1 MSCFCKEQQS
11 SANMLFQIWNLF
23 SVHYNM
29 ISNEPVPALYCY
41 AAIKFYLLSKQY
53 LICCYAVSA
62 CCPFHHNLESRRA
75 DWILHFLFVCLFLF
89 FSPSS
94 PFLSLWSFLFPLLDS
109 LKLVH
114 ISQSV
119 LPTSR
124 LTLTGAV
131 SAELSWE
138 ISFCILQVVFLLI
151 IPVWCFPLCS
161 I

>member
-11 SANMLFQIWNLF
+11 SANMLIQIWNLF

-75 DWILHFLFVCLFLF
+75 DWILHSVFVCL
-89 FSPSS
+89 
-94 PFLSLWSFLFPLLDS
+94 FLFPLLDS

>member
-1 MSCFCKEQQS
+1 MQICYSKYEISSLFITTWSQMNQFQPSTVMLPLSFICYLSNILFVAMQSLCSLPFSPQPREQ
-11 SANMLFQIWNLF
+11 
-23 SVHYNM
+23 
-29 ISNEPVPALYCY
+29 
-41 AAIKFYLLSKQY
+41 
-53 LICCYAVSA
+53 
-62 CCPFHHNLESRRA
+62 ESR
-75 DWILHFLFVCLFLF
+75 LNSPFSVCLFISF

>member
-41 AAIKFYLLSKQY
+41 AAIRFFCYLSNTLFVAMQS
-53 LICCYAVSA
+53 LCLL
-62 CCPFHHNLESRRA
+62 PFSPQPREQESR
-75 DWILHFLFVCLFLF
+75 LNSPFSVCLFISF